1 MSVRKFSH
9 TSCASC
15 PSQGNTLSPYLHR
28 HANQDGVDSIFKEQV
43 ALL

>member
-15 PSQGNTLSPYLHR
+15 PSQGNTLIPYLHR